1 MARKRFEIDLCNAD
15 LVQHNGAMLVNT
27 QLRIRHG
34 LMSKLTVL
42 TADRPVAILAAIT
55 NSSPAHNFHLMV
67 IGLKIESNS
76 GRLGYL
82 WGFDLEKVHLED
94 VKGSAPTAC
103 KLIAVCFCL
112 MPIVCLAITN
122 TS

>member
-1 MARKRFEIDLCNAD
+1 MQINAD
-15 LVQHNGAMLVNT
+15 FVQHNGAMLVNT

-67 IGLKIESNS
+67 IGLKI
-76 GRLGYL
+76 
-82 WGFDLEKVHLED
+82 
-94 VKGSAPTAC
+94 
-103 KLIAVCFCL
+103 
-112 MPIVCLAITN
+112 
-122 TS
+122 